1 MRIRSLDGVSWDDLA
16 RAFNEA
22 FSDYAVSTVMTAESL
37 ANMQYRR
44 GYVAGLSFGAYD
56 GARLIGFVL
65 TCVDGDRTYNSGTG
79 IVSSHRRTGI
89 ARALLD
95 TVLANTQARAYVL
108 EVLEN
113 NSRAI
118 ALYTSAGFVET
129 RRLACWTY
137 DRQGEQLPELPTPDL
152 AAIAARAD
160 VELSWQNSV
169 ASLQRAREPYVVLGD
184 DAGAA
189 LVFPGS
195 ADLPLLVVAH
205 DARRR
210 GRGTRLLAAAAARAS
225 RPLRILNI
233 DDRATH
239 IADFLTA
246 AGAVLLARQ
255 IEMVRRS

>member
-1 MRIRSLDGVSWDDLA
+1 MQIRSLDGVSWDDLA
-16 RAFNEA
+16 RVFNEA
-22 FSDYAVSTVMTAESL
+22 FSDYAVPMALTAESL
-37 ANMQYRR
+37 ANMQHRR

-79 IVSSHRRTGI
+79 IVPSRRRTGL

-95 TVLANTQARAYVL
+95 AVLANVQPRVYVL

-113 NSRAI
+113 NTRAI
-118 ALYTSAGFVET
+118 ALYASAGFVET

-137 DRQGEQLPELPTPDL
+137 DRRGEHLPELPTPDL

-169 ASLQRAREPYVVLGD
+169 ASLQRAHEPYVVLGD
-184 DAGAA
+184 DDGAA

-195 ADLPLLVVAH
+195 ADLPLLAVAH

-210 GRGTRLLAAAAARAS
+210 GRGTRLLGAAAARAS

-233 DDRATH
+233 DARATH
-239 IADFLTA
+239 IADFLAA
-246 AGAVLLARQ
+246 AGATPLGRQ